1 VYCSKCGTEISADSA
16 FCTACGTPQVRA
28 AIAGPGT
35 VAVPPNVGVAG
46 YSAARGQFV
55 YGDFWLRAVAY
66 LLDGLIM
73 GVVIVPLFLVLAAIT
88 GAAAHLHN
96 LGDISA
102 HGQVDPAVIAGLISI
117 GVTLLLAALLANWF
131 YHAYF

>member
-1 VYCSKCGTEISADSA
+1 MYCSKCGTAISADSA

-35 VAVPPNVGVAG
+35 VVVPPNVGVAG

-55 YGDFWLRAVAY
+55 YGDFWLRLVAY

-73 GVVIVPLFLVLAAIT
+73 GVVIVPLFLILAAIT
-88 GAAAHLHN
+88 GAAAHLHHT
-96 LGDISA
+96 GRDA
-102 HGQVDPAVIAGLISI
+102 HGMDSL
-117 GVTLLLAALLANWF
+117 TL
-131 YHAYF
+131 H